1 MNYIFYLFFILLNSN
16 YLNAQTSNT
25 NANNQLEELKTAIL
39 NSNYKKII
47 DYTYPKIYH
56 PLTKEQM
63 RVTITSMFG
72 KMKEEG
78 FEIVDVSFL
87 DPSEIVK
94 NGNELQFT
102 IDENLFVKTPK
113 GLVKGI
119 YTFIGISIDNGLNWK
134 FIDTSGKSKEEVLK
148 KLPNL
153 SSELVIKPAKKNFID
168 TETPSN

>member
-1 MNYIFYLFFILLNSN
+1 MNYFFIIFLILNIN
-16 YLNAQTSNT
+16 NLFAQTSNT

-47 DYTYPKIYH
+47 DYAYPKIYH

-63 RVTITSMFG
+63 RMAITSMYG

-78 FEIVDVSFL
+78 FEIVDVSFST
-87 DPSEIVK
+87 PSEIVK
-94 NGNELQFT
+94 NGKELQFT

-113 GLVKGI
+113 GLVNGI
-119 YTFIGISIDNGLNWK
+119 YNLIGISIDNGLNWK

-153 SSELVIKPAKKNFID
+153 SSELVIKPAKKYFIH

>member
-1 MNYIFYLFFILLNSN
+1 MNYFFIIFLILNIN
-16 YLNAQTSNT
+16 NLFAQTSNT

-47 DYTYPKIYH
+47 DYAYPKIYH

-63 RVTITSMFG
+63 RMAITSMYR

-78 FEIVDVSFL
+78 FEIVDVSFSA
-87 DPSEIVK
+87 PSEIVK
-94 NGNELQFT
+94 NGKELQFT

-119 YTFIGISIDNGLNWK
+119 YTLIGISIDNGLNWK

-153 SSELVIKPAKKNFID
+153 SSELVIKPAKKYFID